1 MAGMVERALTRY
13 FRRLVPSVPYSGGM
27 NLKRLM
33 SLAVIAFL
41 IFFIVQSPNEAA
53 RVVKVTGETM
63 GSWLSEIAN
72 SLSRFLSSLV

>member
-1 MAGMVERALTRY
+1 VNALD
-13 FRRLVPSVPYSGGM
+13 FRGPVPFVTYSDGM
-27 NLKRLM
+27 NLRRLM

>member
-1 MAGMVERALTRY
+1 MVGGAVTPY
-13 FRRLVPSVPYSGGM
+13 FRRVVQSVPYSYGM

>member
-1 MAGMVERALTRY
+1 
-13 FRRLVPSVPYSGGM
+13 M
-27 NLKRLM
+27 NLRRLM